1 MDVER
6 LGGIQLVNG
15 DCMDVMRELP
25 DNAFDLAICDPP
37 YGLGIDGQKACVCK
51 NPKHNRKFHA
61 RKGWDD
67 STPTAEYF
75 RELERVSRNQI
86 IGGANYFVEHLTKG
100 TKGWIVWFKGQ
111 TGLTMSDCEL
121 AYSSFNCPT
130 RLITINRGV
139 LAKQNTIHPTEKPVQ
154 LYSWLLQNYAKRG
167 DKILDTHLGSGA
179 ICLAA
184 DSMGFEMT
192 GIELD
197 PEYYNAAK
205 QRILYQQAQPRLFD
219 AEEGLRNMSINEHLL
234 FDL

>member
-1 MDVER
+1 
-6 LGGIQLVNG
+6 
-15 DCMDVMRELP
+15 
-25 DNAFDLAICDPP
+25 
-37 YGLGIDGQKACVCK
+37 
-51 NPKHNRKFHA
+51 
-61 RKGWDD
+61 
-67 STPTAEYF
+67 
-75 RELERVSRNQI
+75 
-86 IGGANYFVEHLTKG
+86 
-100 TKGWIVWFKGQ
+100 
-111 TGLTMSDCEL
+111 MSDCEL